1 LLSISIKT
9 LPIYKPFGRL
19 YHRKYHIQKELIH
32 SMMEEGSL
40 IFPGDILATSEEL
53 FPGYGTKD
61 VDGNIIGTIIGKF
74 FINKRRTSAEIKPLT
89 SVPVVLKDGDT
100 VLCEVRRVTEK
111 MVLMDVLHIAGTN
124 REMVGDKDAAIHV
137 SDITNEYVV
146 SARDKY
152 RIGDIVRA
160 KVTQSEPALRVTTAG
175 DNLGAIKS
183 FCSECR
189 VPMARK
195 GSVLECPRCG
205 RAEKRKMA
213 SDYGKGN
220 IDKKG
225 DIDRR

>member
-1 LLSISIKT
+1 MI
-9 LPIYKPFGRL
+9 
-19 YHRKYHIQKELIH
+19 
-32 SMMEEGSL
+32 EEGSL
-40 IFPGDILATSEEL
+40 VLPGDVLATSEEL

-61 VDGNIIGTIIGKF
+61 VGGDIIGTMIGKF
-74 FINKRRTSAEIKPLT
+74 FINKRRTAAEIKPLT
-89 SVPVVLKDGDT
+89 SVPAVLKDGDT
-100 VLCEVRRVTEK
+100 VICEVRRVTDK

-124 REMVGDKDAAIHV
+124 REAVGDKDAAIRV
-137 SDITNEYVV
+137 SDIANEYVV

-160 KVTQSEPALRVTTAG
+160 KVTQAKPALRVSTAG
-175 DNLGAIKS
+175 DNLGTIKS

-189 VPMARK
+189 VPLVRK

-205 RAEKRKMA
+205 RTEKRKTA

-225 DIDRR
+225 DTDRR